1 MSSGLPMPLQSPP
14 QVGKSYSP
22 VMNCY
27 EGQFVS
33 ALQET
38 ITTTIIN
45 IMNHR
50 QKVPKWSMGKVG
62 ERSHQ
67 SCIPEAAP

>member
-27 EGQFVS
+27 EGLIVS

-38 ITTTIIN
+38 ITTTIIIIIIN
-45 IMNHR
+45 CRQNLTHWSLGKQGREVTNHT
-50 QKVPKWSMGKVG
+50 
-62 ERSHQ
+62 
-67 SCIPEAAP
+67 